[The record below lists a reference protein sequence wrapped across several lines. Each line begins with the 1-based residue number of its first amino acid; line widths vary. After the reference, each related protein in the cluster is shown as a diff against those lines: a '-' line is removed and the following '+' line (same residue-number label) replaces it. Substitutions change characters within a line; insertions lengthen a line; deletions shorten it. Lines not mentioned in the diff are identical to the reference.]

1 MLRGLYLLRA
11 DPGEFLPVRNDRPE
25 PSVVKEDAV
34 KTCTTRWVRPAL
46 GLVIVAGLAALAEP
60 AAAQTQSR
68 SFTCTQAAALVQ
80 SKGAVVLAT
89 SPTLYDR
96 YVRDRTFCVYDQDTR
111 PEWVPTRDNPQC
123 FIGYSCYVPYRDG
136 GRR

>member
-1 MLRGLYLLRA
+1 MTLRTEGRGA
-11 DPGEFLPVRNDRPE
+11 R
-25 PSVVKEDAV
+25 
-34 KTCTTRWVRPAL
+34 AL
-46 GLVIVAGLAALAEP
+46 GLVIAVTLCGATAP

-68 SFTCTQAAALVQ
+68 TFSCAQAAALVQ
-80 SKGAVVLAT
+80 SRGAVVLAT

>member
-1 MLRGLYLLRA
+1 MTIRTEGRRA
-11 DPGEFLPVRNDRPE
+11 Q
-25 PSVVKEDAV
+25 
-34 KTCTTRWVRPAL
+34 AL
-46 GLVIVAGLAALAEP
+46 GLVIAATLGAAGP

-68 SFTCTQAAALVQ
+68 TLSCAQAAALIQ
-80 SKGAVVLAT
+80 TKGAVVLAT

-111 PEWVPTRDNPQC
+111 PEWVPTRDNLQC

>member
-1 MLRGLYLLRA
+1 M
-11 DPGEFLPVRNDRPE
+11 RNDRLERP
-25 PSVVKEDAV
+25 VTKEDAMT
-34 KTCTTRWVRPAL
+34 TCTTSRVRPVL
-46 GLVIVAGLAALAEP
+46 GLVMAAGLTAFAGP

-68 SFTCTQAAALVQ
+68 SFTCTQAAALIQ

-96 YVRDRTFCVYDQDTR
+96 YVRDQSFCVYDQETR

-123 FIGYSCYVPYRDG
+123 FIGYSCYVPSRG
-136 GRR
+136 GGLR

>member
-1 MLRGLYLLRA
+1 MKPANG
-11 DPGEFLPVRNDRPE
+11 RP
-25 PSVVKEDAV
+25 
-34 KTCTTRWVRPAL
+34 PAQAL
-46 GLVIVAGLAALAEP
+46 SLLAAAALLGVTGP

-68 SFTCTQAAALVQ
+68 TFTCAEAAALIQ
-80 SKGAVVLAT
+80 SRGAMVLAT

-96 YVRDRTFCVYDQDTR
+96 YVRDRSFCVYDQDTR

-136 GRR
+136 GRSP